1 MADEKP
7 KFDRKAHMA
16 KMTAIRQAK
25 RAEKKAKE
33 NPEPQPEE
41 VEDVVEIPLLS
52 KAFKN
57 RDKQMEEEARAI
69 HEDGRA
75 MGASEGYDDA
85 VEDSGMF
92 VRDRPTP
99 RDDAN
104 TQFWAGNVMRTSDV
118 NNSPLQKL
126 LLSSVSMSNYPSKPG
141 IHEWFY
147 VINRIK
153 YTANLP
159 RLLVWHG
166 RYERDKAKYMDLGEN
181 NPEEQINPFF
191 KLIEVEVSS
200 LDADSKSRLSG
211 DMIGLK
217 EYSTER
223 RQIKKE
229 AMGTGAEKIKD
240 AVRRD

>member
-1 MADEKP
+1 
-7 KFDRKAHMA
+7 
-16 KMTAIRQAK
+16 
-25 RAEKKAKE
+25 
-33 NPEPQPEE
+33 
-41 VEDVVEIPLLS
+41 VVDIPLLS
-52 KAFKN
+52 KAFKS
-57 RDKQMEEEARAI
+57 RDRQMEEQAEAI
-69 HEDGRA
+69 HQDGRSQG
-75 MGASEGYDDA
+75 MSEGYDEA
-85 VEDSGMF
+85 IEDSGMF

-126 LLSSVSMSNYPSKPG
+126 LLSSVAMSNYPSKPG

-166 RYERDKAKYMDLGEN
+166 RYDRDKAKYMDLGEN

-229 AMGTGAEKIKD
+229 AMGTGADKIKD